1 MGKFVQGSYSTL
13 DEAERAIDKVV
24 AEGYAKKLIT
34 LVTNHETARSIPD
47 SLGVGINTEHAKKDK
62 EDESFMEKVKD
73 AFTPDEDE
81 VDTTDMGYQADE
93 EILGT
98 YKADIEN
105 GKIIVLV
112 DDFDDEKGA
121 VDFEGATPNAASVPP
136 VSDDLDQGKE
146 KIDLKAERLDVGTK
160 EVQTGEVTVDKTV
173 TEEMKTIEV
182 PVKHEEITVERHP
195 VADGESVEGSLD
207 MKDEEITIPVK
218 EEQIEVT
225 KRPVVTE
232 EVTIG
237 KDTTEEVKQVSE
249 QVRKEDLDIH
259 TSGDVEVNDE
269 DESKKNL

>member
-1 MGKFVQGSYSTL
+1 
-13 DEAERAIDKVV
+13 
-24 AEGYAKKLIT
+24 
-34 LVTNHETARSIPD
+34 
-47 SLGVGINTEHAKKDK
+47 
-62 EDESFMEKVKD
+62 
-73 AFTPDEDE
+73 
-81 VDTTDMGYQADE
+81 MGYQADE
-93 EILGT
+93 EVLGT
-98 YKADIEN
+98 YKEDIEN

-146 KIDLKAERLDVGTK
+146 KIDLKAERLDVDTK

-195 VADGESVEGSLD
+195 VTDGETVEGSLD